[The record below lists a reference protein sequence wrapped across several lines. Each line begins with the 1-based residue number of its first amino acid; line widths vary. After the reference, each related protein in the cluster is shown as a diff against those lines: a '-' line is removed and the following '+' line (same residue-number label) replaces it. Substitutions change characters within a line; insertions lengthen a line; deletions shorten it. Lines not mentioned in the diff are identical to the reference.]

1 MQVANGRSTPPA
13 QQETIVVPKFF
24 MKRSSGLSGSGY
36 GMRYEA
42 TSPTGDGKEEVQ
54 EAQQATEQ
62 QEETERRVDLL
73 LLLAK
78 CSVPALFVAVG
89 GAVAIPGDA
98 FLTDGMRRATEEMA
112 GGALIVTY
120 AFEVRASE
128 RASSCY
134 FLHARV
140 ARALRCCA
148 RMAHHPR

>member
-1 MQVANGRSTPPA
+1 MDVAANGRSPPP
-13 QQETIVVPKFF
+13 QETIVVPMYFL
-24 MKRSSGLSGSGY
+24 KRSTGLSGSGY

-42 TSPTGDGKEEVQ
+42 TSPAGDGKGEEVH
-54 EAQQATEQ
+54 EVPQATEQ
-62 QEETERRVDLL
+62 QETERRVDLL

-120 AFEVRASE
+120 AFEV
-128 RASSCY
+128 
-134 FLHARV
+134 
-140 ARALRCCA
+140 
-148 RMAHHPR
+148 